1 MTPTESEIEARQL
14 EAFLTS
20 VSRSVVGIVGKQN
33 GEFGKGIGTG
43 NLIQVDGKPHI
54 LTAAHV
60 IEGCSPEEL
69 RFLMPGNMEI
79 QERNPGEKAR
89 IRPKEVFPREPLI
102 VKSSRIDTN
111 LDVAALELSDIYLAF
126 PNLTFRD
133 IVPAPPVPA
142 PGRDTVMMGFPARQ
156 AQPYGA
162 NFMVLQFVEYPR
174 VADPGHRLLANFNP
188 DVQFLVDYPAA
199 DDYDPAGFSGSALWG
214 QKEQP
219 GLWQP
224 DPRLL
229 GMVLGYYRNPKL
241 LYAISAPEI
250 AAYLGA

>member
-79 QERNPGEKAR
+79 
-89 IRPKEVFPREPLI
+89 
-102 VKSSRIDTN
+102 
-111 LDVAALELSDIYLAF
+111 
-126 PNLTFRD
+126 
-133 IVPAPPVPA
+133 
-142 PGRDTVMMGFPARQ
+142 
-156 AQPYGA
+156 
-162 NFMVLQFVEYPR
+162 
-174 VADPGHRLLANFNP
+174 
-188 DVQFLVDYPAA
+188 
-199 DDYDPAGFSGSALWG
+199 
-214 QKEQP
+214 
-219 GLWQP
+219 
-224 DPRLL
+224 
-229 GMVLGYYRNPKL
+229 
-241 LYAISAPEI
+241 
-250 AAYLGA
+250 